1 MASRADLLNRYND
14 FAARFGVEMA
24 RRVVAW
30 RGYCA
35 SADVRRVQPGVYA
48 SLIRSFD
55 DVEAG
60 RDKLP
65 GYAFRFDPQRQTV
78 PTNCSFDRDA
88 ITPKMF

>member
-1 MASRADLLNRYND
+1 MTTRAELFWRYSE
-14 FAARFGVEMA
+14 FAERYGVEMA

-65 GYAFRFDPQRQTV
+65 GYAFRFDTQRQTV